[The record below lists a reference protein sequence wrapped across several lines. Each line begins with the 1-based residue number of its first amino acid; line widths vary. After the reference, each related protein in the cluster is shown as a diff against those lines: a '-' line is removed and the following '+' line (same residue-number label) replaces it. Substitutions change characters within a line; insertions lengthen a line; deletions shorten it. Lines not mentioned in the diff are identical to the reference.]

1 MTSAERLEWLKN
13 RQTGIGG
20 SDVAAILGLSR
31 YKSAL
36 DVYND
41 KVGEISE
48 SEQSQAAYW
57 GTQLEDIV
65 AKEFQKRTGMKVQKV
80 NSQLSRDGW
89 MHANIDR
96 AVVNPEISGNVRV
109 LDEAKQ
115 LETGRLLTTDSILEC
130 KTASSFIADQ
140 WGPSQEAEIVAGKAV
155 VEHKIPIYYETQ
167 VQWYMGVTGAKRCYV
182 AALLGGQDFR
192 ITASLVTT
200 T

>member
-31 YKSAL
+31 YKSPL

-41 KVGEISE
+41 KIGEISE
-48 SEQSQAAYW
+48 SEQTQAAYW

-89 MHANIDR
+89 MHANIDAR
-96 AVVNPEISGNVRV
+96 S
-109 LDEAKQ
+109 
-115 LETGRLLTTDSILEC
+115 
-130 KTASSFIADQ
+130 
-140 WGPSQEAEIVAGKAV
+140 
-155 VEHKIPIYYETQ
+155 
-167 VQWYMGVTGAKRCYV
+167 
-182 AALLGGQDFR
+182 
-192 ITASLVTT
+192 
-200 T
+200 